1 MAMPKQ
7 IQIADDV
14 HTMLFGFI
22 SDYLKKH
29 GKKLTMSDAI
39 RISLEH
45 YNECERANAGQ

>member
-1 MAMPKQ
+1 MPKQ
-7 IQIADDV
+7 IQVSDET
-14 HTMLFGFI
+14 HSMLFSFI

-45 YNECERANAGQ
+45 YNECEKVNGQQ